1 MCSMIVCVLVPRFA
15 LLAAVEGDRE
25 SLLRPVALAPEPGGT
40 QAIGEVSGPAE
51 AFGVRGGMA
60 LSEALARCPELVLVA
75 PDADRADSAWEE
87 ILCRLEA
94 QGAVVESERPGEAF
108 FKIPR
113 PPASSFANLP
123 SDVLWGGHVEDVVR
137 RTRGSLGVA
146 ARIGV
151 APTRFAAHAAAA
163 TARARAGRG
172 RAAIVPEGAVRPFLA
187 PLPVTLL
194 QGISLHEPR
203 DGGREAERVAGMTHD
218 LAAELE
224 RLGVRTLGELAALPS
239 GAVADRFGKAGVRA
253 RRLAAG
259 RDRGLRPRT
268 PPEEVA
274 ESLELPEAASGEQ
287 LEHAMSLLIGRLLA
301 HPARRGRSLRAV
313 RVTARLAGGGG
324 WRTDAVLRR
333 ASADPERLGLAL
345 VPKLGELPG
354 PATRLGL
361 RALAMGSPGHDQPT
375 LSRGPGERR
384 RARLGEAVRQAR
396 AAAGREAVLRVLDV
410 DPSSRVPER
419 RAMLTPFPE

>member
-15 LLAAVEGDRE
+15 LLAAVEGRRE

-60 LSEALARCPELVLVA
+60 LSEALARCPELILVA
-75 PDADRADSAWEE
+75 PDADRTESAWEE
-87 ILCRLEA
+87 VLGRLEGR
-94 QGAVVESERPGEAF
+94 GAAVESERPGEAF
-108 FKIPR
+108 FDADGMK
-113 PPASSFANLP
+113 A
-123 SDVLWGGHVEDVVR
+123 LWGRHVEDVVR

-163 TARARAGRG
+163 TARSRAGRG

-187 PLPVTLL
+187 PLGVRLL
-194 QGISLHEPR
+194 EN
-203 DGGREAERVAGMTHD
+203 HD

-259 RDRGLRPRT
+259 GDRGLTPRT
-268 PPEEVA
+268 PPEEVS

-313 RVTARLAGGGG
+313 RVTARLAGSGG
-324 WRTDAVLRR
+324 WRADVVLRR
-333 ASADPERLGLAL
+333 ASAEPERLGLAL
-345 VPKLGELPG
+345 MPKLGELPG

-361 RALAMGSPGHDQPT
+361 RALAMGPPGHDQPT
-375 LSRGPGERR
+375 LSRSPGERR

-410 DPSSRVPER
+410 DPRSRVPER

>member
-1 MCSMIVCVLVPRFA
+1 MCSMIVCVLIPRFA
-15 LLAAVEGDRE
+15 LLAAVEGRRE

-87 ILCRLEA
+87 ILRRLEA
-94 QGAVVESERPGEAF
+94 QGAAVESERPGEAF
-108 FKIPR
+108 FKVPR
-113 PPASSFANLP
+113 PPASSLANLP
-123 SDVLWGGHVEDVVR
+123 LWGGHVEDVVR

-163 TARARAGRG
+163 TARSRAGRG
-172 RAAIVPEGAVRPFLA
+172 RAAIVREGAVRPFLA
-187 PLPVTLL
+187 PLNVTLL
-194 QGISLHEPR
+194 E
-203 DGGREAERVAGMTHD
+203 DHD

-259 RDRGLRPRT
+259 GDRGLRPRT
-268 PPEEVA
+268 PPEEVS

-324 WRTDAVLRR
+324 WRADVVLRR
-333 ASADPERLGLAL
+333 ASAEPERLGLAL
-345 VPKLGELPG
+345 LPKLGELPG

-375 LSRGPGERR
+375 LSRSPEERR

-410 DPSSRVPER
+410 DPRSRVPER

>member
-75 PDADRADSAWEE
+75 PDADRTESAWEE
-87 ILCRLEA
+87 VLGRLEGR
-94 QGAVVESERPGEAF
+94 GAAVESGGPGEAF
-108 FKIPR
+108 FEADGMR
-113 PPASSFANLP
+113 A
-123 SDVLWGGHVEDVVR
+123 LWGGHVEDVVR

-172 RAAIVPEGAVRPFLA
+172 RAAIVPEGTVRPFLA

-203 DGGREAERVAGMTHD
+203 DGGREAEHVAGMTHD

-274 ESLELPEAASGEQ
+274 ESFELPEAASGEQ

-324 WRTDAVLRR
+324 WRTEAVLRQ
-333 ASADPERLGLAL
+333 ASAEPECLGRAL

-375 LSRGPGERR
+375 LSRGAGERR

-410 DPSSRVPER
+410 DPGSRVPER

>member
-15 LLAAVEGDRE
+15 LLAAVEGRRE

-51 AFGVRGGMA
+51 ALGVRGGMA

-87 ILCRLEA
+87 ILRRLET
-94 QGAVVESERPGEAF
+94 QGAAVESERPGEAF

-113 PPASSFANLP
+113 SPASSRANLP
-123 SDVLWGGHVEDVVR
+123 VDVLWGGHVEDVVR
-137 RTRGSLGVA
+137 RTRGSLRVA

-163 TARARAGRG
+163 TARSRVGRG
-172 RAAIVPEGAVRPFLA
+172 RAAIVPEGAVRSFLA
-187 PLPVTLL
+187 PHPVSLL
-194 QGISLHEPR
+194 E
-203 DGGREAERVAGMTHD
+203 DHD
-218 LAAELE
+218 LTCELE

-239 GAVADRFGKAGVRA
+239 GAVADRFGKAGMRA

-259 RDRGLRPRT
+259 RDRDLRPRT
-268 PPEEVA
+268 SPERVA

-324 WRTDAVLRR
+324 WRADAVLRR
-333 ASADPERLGLAL
+333 ASAEPERLGLAL
-345 VPKLGELPG
+345 LPKLGELPG

-375 LSRGPGERR
+375 LSRSPGERR

-396 AAAGREAVLRVLDV
+396 AVAGREAVLRVLDV
-410 DPSSRVPER
+410 DPRSRVPER

>member
-51 AFGVRGGMA
+51 AFGVRGGMG

-75 PDADRADSAWEE
+75 PDADRADSVWEE
-87 ILCRLEA
+87 ILRRLEA
-94 QGAVVESERPGEAF
+94 QGAAVESKRPGEAF

-113 PPASSFANLP
+113 PPASSLANLP

-163 TARARAGRG
+163 TARSRAGRG
-172 RAAIVPEGAVRPFLA
+172 RAAIVREGSVRPFLA
-187 PLPVTLL
+187 PLPVSLL
-194 QGISLHEPR
+194 E
-203 DGGREAERVAGMTHD
+203 DHD
-218 LAAELE
+218 LTCELE

-259 RDRGLRPRT
+259 GDRGLTPRT
-268 PPEEVA
+268 PPEEVS

-324 WRTDAVLRR
+324 WRADVVLRR
-333 ASADPERLGLAL
+333 ASAEPERLGLAL
-345 VPKLGELPG
+345 LPKLGELPG

-361 RALAMGSPGHDQPT
+361 RALAMGSPGHDQPA
-375 LSRGPGERR
+375 LSRSPGERR

-410 DPSSRVPER
+410 DPRSRVPER